1 MCVVVD
7 DGADGGVMRFSCRV
21 LYSSFHHLECSRRTS
36 VDLNVLDNVSTPPK
50 QKFEAGK
57 RPALPSRSRSFQ
69 KDAPQQ
75 KQDPVE
81 EAEQQEVSQAHEAV
95 VLVDLQA
102 WQARGLATA
111 THRGDSRSLMV
122 GAVLLALLFLWP
134 VALMAWV
141 EPGQH

>member
-1 MCVVVD
+1 ML
-7 DGADGGVMRFSCRV
+7 ADLDV
-21 LYSSFHHLECSRRTS
+21 E
-36 VDLNVLDNVSTPPK
+36 NVLDNNVTITPPK
-50 QKFEAGK
+50 QKPEAGR

-75 KQDPVE
+75 KQAPE
-81 EAEQQEVSQAHEAV
+81 EEVKEEEEEEEQEVSQAHEAV

>member
-1 MCVVVD
+1 ML
-7 DGADGGVMRFSCRV
+7 ADQN
-21 LYSSFHHLECSRRTS
+21 

-50 QKFEAGK
+50 QKPEAGR

-75 KQDPVE
+75 KQAPE
-81 EAEQQEVSQAHEAV
+81 EGAEVKEEEREVSQEHEAV

>member
-1 MCVVVD
+1 ML
-7 DGADGGVMRFSCRV
+7 ADLDV
-21 LYSSFHHLECSRRTS
+21 E
-36 VDLNVLDNVSTPPK
+36 NVLDNNVTITPPK
-50 QKFEAGK
+50 QKPEAGR

-75 KQDPVE
+75 KQQKQEPE
-81 EAEQQEVSQAHEAV
+81 EGAEVKEEEREVSQAHEAV

-141 EPGQH
+141 GPGQH